1 MQSLSMTK
9 KLLQQLADPTQSNQ
23 ALLAIMLKGNEGVH
37 ALAEYL
43 RTSKPSSLPEARL
56 LAVEGLSTL
65 KGPEAFSALVYV
77 AGERLDEIPDP
88 VIRLAEETVAS
99 RAAEALGDFPGPLAR
114 DVLLELAKGKH
125 LIGVA
130 EAFAKAW
137 DVRAVSYLVSWLGD
151 DFVAEAAGRALR
163 RGGRS
168 AFSTL
173 IDSLREERGAQEIE
187 SRMSRRRRRARILEI
202 LDELILPDE
211 IHLIEDL
218 LDDPFEMVRLNTAR
232 MILSKGSAAQQNRA
246 FHVALSLLDS
256 TTRVLRAQCEEI
268 LQEHFAVGHSL
279 IEQEIERR
287 ENLREL
293 PKQFFPRESTLRILL
308 RIQRKGRQIMEAQR

>member
-1 MQSLSMTK
+1 MRSSRITEE
-9 KLLQQLADPTQSNQ
+9 LLQQLTDPSRSSQ
-23 ALLAIMLKGNEGVH
+23 ALLALMLKANEGTH
-37 ALAEYL
+37 ALADYL

-77 AGERLDEIPDP
+77 AGERLDDIADP

-99 RAAEALGDFPGPLAR
+99 RAAEALADFPGPRAR

-151 DFVAEAAGRALR
+151 DYVAEAAGRALR

-168 AFSTL
+168 AFAAL
-173 IDSLREERGAQEIE
+173 IDSLREGRSPQETE
-187 SRMSRRRRRARILEI
+187 SKMSRRRRARVLEI
-202 LDELILPDE
+202 LDHLILPDE

-218 LDDPFEMVRLNTAR
+218 LHDPFEMVRLNTAR
-232 MILSKGSAAQQNRA
+232 IILNKGSAVEQNQA
-246 FHVALSLLDS
+246 FHTALALLDS
-256 TTRVLRAQCEEI
+256 PRRGLRAQCEEI
-268 LQEHFAVGHSL
+268 LQEHSAVGHSL
-279 IEQEIERR
+279 IDQEIERR
-287 ENLREL
+287 EGLGEL
-293 PKQFFPRESTLRILL
+293 ATQFFPRESTLRILL
-308 RIQRKGRQIMEAQR
+308 RIRSKANRIMEAHR

>member
-1 MQSLSMTK
+1 MRSSRITED
-9 KLLQQLADPTQSNQ
+9 LLQQLTDPSRSSQ
-23 ALLAIMLKGNEGVH
+23 ALLALMLRANEGAH
-37 ALAEYL
+37 ALADYL

-77 AGERLDEIPDP
+77 AGERLDEIADP

-130 EAFAKAW
+130 EAFAKSW

-168 AFSTL
+168 AFSAL

-187 SRMSRRRRRARILEI
+187 TRMSRRRRARILEI

-218 LDDPFEMVRLNTAR
+218 LDDPIEMVRLNTAR
-232 MILSKGSAAQQNRA
+232 IVLSRGSPVQRNRA
-246 FHVALSLLDS
+246 IHAALSLLDS
-256 TTRVLRAQCEEI
+256 TTRVVRAQCEEI
-268 LQEHFAVGHSL
+268 LQEHFEVGHSL
-279 IEQEIERR
+279 IKQEIERR
-287 ENLREL
+287 ESLREF
-293 PKQFFPRESTLRILL
+293 PNQFFPRESTLRILL
-308 RIQRKGRQIMEAQR
+308 RIERKGRQIKEAQC